1 MNPLP
6 SPCVRQCRIDPA
18 SGWCVGCLRTL
29 DEITLWRDSSEA
41 QRQIIWQRLAERR
54 QTLVLTSGLS
64 PATAGSLPL

>member
-54 QTLVLTSGLS
+54 QNQALNSGLS
-64 PATAGSLPL
+64 PAMARASSL